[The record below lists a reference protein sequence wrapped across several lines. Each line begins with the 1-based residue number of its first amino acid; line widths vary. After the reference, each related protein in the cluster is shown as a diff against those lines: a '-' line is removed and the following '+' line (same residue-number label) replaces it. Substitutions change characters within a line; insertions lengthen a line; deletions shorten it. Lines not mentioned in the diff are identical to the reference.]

1 MLIEVLKL
9 MDQEQ
14 TLAITEIS
22 QKLGWT
28 ILKVENA
35 LDQLER
41 MGYIQKK
48 NLAFSACSSESCS
61 GCSFKKGNSCQKC
74 QQPLEKIYSWSITE
88 RGKDAL

>member
-1 MLIEVLKL
+1 MLSEVLKL

-14 TLAITEIS
+14 TLVITEIS

-41 MGYIQKK
+41 MGFIQKK
-48 NLAFSACSSESCS
+48 NLVFSACSSESCS
-61 GCSFKKGNSCQKC
+61 GCSFKKENLCQKC
-74 QQPLEKIYSWSITE
+74 QRPLESIYSWSITE